1 MDWLQKIL
9 SNAVYGEDGK
19 LDVDATMKKINE
31 EAPRRII
38 PKEQYNGK
46 VKELEAA
53 NQTITELKKANGD
66 NAELQKTI
74 KAHEETIKTLKADHK
89 KELDGLKISAA
100 ISAALSRE
108 KARYPELMEGKF
120 DRSKITIGADGIV
133 SGVDEQLKAF
143 KETYKDMFEMKPPV
157 SGRSPKN
164 PDGSGSGNMTFDN
177 LVKNADTMTAE
188 EVAAQFAAMEKQ

>member
-31 EAPRRII
+31 EAPKHII

-143 KETYKDMFEMKPPV
+143 RQTIFH
-157 SGRSPKN
+157 
-164 PDGSGSGNMTFDN
+164 
-177 LVKNADTMTAE
+177 
-188 EVAAQFAAMEKQ
+188 